1 MVNKYIVV
9 NVSLF
14 GANTIYEYTTEGES
28 TKLKESSVD
37 ELSKDIVGL
46 CYSKGI
52 ADVQLF
58 GNDLFLKPIVKKINR
73 ENEKCYSK
81 KLDIKVKVN

>member
-1 MVNKYIVV
+1 MFPYLVRI
-9 NVSLF
+9 L
-14 GANTIYEYTTEGES
+14 
-28 TKLKESSVD
+28 SVD
-37 ELSKDIVGL
+37 ELSKDIVSL